1 MRIQRATVFAA
12 SLAAL
17 SSCGGSSSSTPDY
30 TIPADADL
38 VVKAIPSIR
47 WDANDYT
54 AAAGD
59 IKVFL
64 ANDDSVKHVLVVL
77 KDDKVVGDLYALA
90 ACNETGH
97 RRLVEGGDEPA
108 EAHRDLAGLQQGFSS
123 HGDAPATA
131 SRVPRGGAS
140 RR

>member
-1 MRIQRATVFAA
+1 MRFLRPITAIVFAA
-12 SLAAL
+12 SLVVP

-30 TIPADADL
+30 TIPADAGL

-47 WDANDYT
+47 WDASEYS

-77 KDDKVVGDLYALA
+77 QDDKVVGDLELIVNKRGDFDEGTINLEAGEYRIY
-90 ACNETGH
+90 CTIPGH
-97 RRLVEGGDEPA
+97 GGMDST
-108 EAHRDLAGLQQGFSS
+108 LTVS
-123 HGDAPATA
+123 
-131 SRVPRGGAS
+131 
-140 RR
+140 

>member
-1 MRIQRATVFAA
+1 MRFLRPVTATLFAA
-12 SLAAL
+12 SLVAL

-30 TIPADADL
+30 TIPADAGL

-47 WDANDYT
+47 WDANAYS

-77 KDDKVVGDLYALA
+77 KDDKVVGDLELVVNKRGDFDEGTITLEAGEYRVY
-90 ACNETGH
+90 CSIPGH
-97 RRLVEGGDEPA
+97 GNMNSTLTV
-108 EAHRDLAGLQQGFSS
+108 S
-123 HGDAPATA
+123 
-131 SRVPRGGAS
+131 
-140 RR
+140 

>member
-1 MRIQRATVFAA
+1 MRFLRPVTATVFAA

-77 KDDKVVGDLYALA
+77 KDDKVVGDLELVVNKRGDFDEGTITLDAGEYRVY
-90 ACNETGH
+90 CSIPGH
-97 RRLVEGGDEPA
+97 GNMDSTFTV
-108 EAHRDLAGLQQGFSS
+108 S
-123 HGDAPATA
+123 
-131 SRVPRGGAS
+131 
-140 RR
+140 